1 MWVDDCVHIAVV
13 EAMVLQEL
21 MQEECFKK
29 EVLEEAASKHFTAN

>member
-21 MQEECFKK
+21 MQEECIKK